1 MEGSFIMQEFTHENG
16 LSQKEAEKR
25 LEEYGKNRLE
35 SKKKQNAIKIFF
47 SQFKD
52 VMVLILLGA
61 TLISV
66 FMGELLDAVTIV
78 LIVLLDAI
86 LGFIQEYRTE
96 KTMEA
101 LEKLTSPTAKVLR
114 DGKRT
119 ELDASLIV
127 PGDIVFIESGDRV
140 PCDGIVVEEN
150 GLWCDEAILT
160 GESET
165 VRKNIY
171 DNQNVSMGTSVTR
184 GNAVIRCDKTGM
196 QTKMGQMSK
205 LIDEAGNDETPL
217 QKKLASLGRVL
228 CIICIAVCF
237 IVAIAGIVRGEPVFD
252 MLMTGITIAIAAIPE
267 GLPATVTIALAL
279 AVRRMLKRNALVH
292 KLHSV
297 ETLGCTT
304 VICTDKT
311 GTLTENKMSVTRIWS
326 DKCDY
331 TLTGSGRK
339 REGGLMLNGKPCT
352 ASSKVKE
359 LLTCASLC
367 NNAEA
372 TLNNGEYTTNGD
384 PTEAA
389 LIIAAEKCGI
399 LHSLLKDKYKRINE
413 VPFESETKR
422 MSVTVSSESGKRVYI
437 KGAPDIVIKE
447 CSHILTDSGSVPI
460 NAEYLAELK
469 QAVEK
474 YAKSALRVMAFAYSE
489 PNKNEVVLLG
499 LVGMLDAPRPE
510 AKASCDELR
519 RAGIKTVMIT
529 GDHKLTAEAIAKEV
543 GILRFGSISLS
554 KDELDALSDT
564 ELDRVIERVSVFSRV
579 DPKDKLRIV
588 SSLKR
593 KGHIVAMTGDG
604 VNDAPAIKEANI
616 GVAMGKQGTDAC
628 KQAADLILLDDNI
641 STLCE
646 AVKQGRTIYSNIR
659 KFVRYL
665 ISCNIGEVM
674 VMFLSIISGLP
685 VILLPTQILLV
696 NLVTDGLPAVAL
708 GLEKTEKAVLDM
720 KPKQFSGSFFSG
732 GLLSKIIIRG
742 ILIGICTLG
751 CFVYSLYIGT
761 SLETAR
767 TCALVTLIA
776 SQLIHVFECRSE
788 SISIFRMNPFK
799 NAALIASVLIS
810 AAATLA
816 CVYVPALSVVMQT
829 TQISLYQ
836 MGCSLIFAAAVPVI
850 SGIIMLVFKKKN

>member
-1 MEGSFIMQEFTHENG
+1 MQEFTHENG

-165 VRKNIY
+165 VRKNTY

-389 LIIAAEKCGI
+389 
-399 LHSLLKDKYKRINE
+399 
-413 VPFESETKR
+413 P
-422 MSVTVSSESGKRVYI
+422 
-437 KGAPDIVIKE
+437 
-447 CSHILTDSGSVPI
+447 
-460 NAEYLAELK
+460 
-469 QAVEK
+469 
-474 YAKSALRVMAFAYSE
+474 
-489 PNKNEVVLLG
+489 
-499 LVGMLDAPRPE
+499 
-510 AKASCDELR
+510 
-519 RAGIKTVMIT
+519 
-529 GDHKLTAEAIAKEV
+529 
-543 GILRFGSISLS
+543 
-554 KDELDALSDT
+554 
-564 ELDRVIERVSVFSRV
+564 
-579 DPKDKLRIV
+579 
-588 SSLKR
+588 
-593 KGHIVAMTGDG
+593 
-604 VNDAPAIKEANI
+604 
-616 GVAMGKQGTDAC
+616 
-628 KQAADLILLDDNI
+628 
-641 STLCE
+641 
-646 AVKQGRTIYSNIR
+646 
-659 KFVRYL
+659 
-665 ISCNIGEVM
+665 
-674 VMFLSIISGLP
+674 
-685 VILLPTQILLV
+685 
-696 NLVTDGLPAVAL
+696 
-708 GLEKTEKAVLDM
+708 
-720 KPKQFSGSFFSG
+720 
-732 GLLSKIIIRG
+732 
-742 ILIGICTLG
+742 
-751 CFVYSLYIGT
+751 
-761 SLETAR
+761 
-767 TCALVTLIA
+767 
-776 SQLIHVFECRSE
+776 
-788 SISIFRMNPFK
+788 
-799 NAALIASVLIS
+799 
-810 AAATLA
+810 
-816 CVYVPALSVVMQT
+816 
-829 TQISLYQ
+829 
-836 MGCSLIFAAAVPVI
+836 
-850 SGIIMLVFKKKN
+850 